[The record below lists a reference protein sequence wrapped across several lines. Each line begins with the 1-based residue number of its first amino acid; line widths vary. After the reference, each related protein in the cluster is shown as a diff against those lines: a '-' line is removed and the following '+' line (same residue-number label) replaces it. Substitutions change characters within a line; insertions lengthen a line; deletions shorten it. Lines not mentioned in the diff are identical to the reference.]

1 MGKTTGLK
9 MYIKNPSDFIA
20 QHFPDCHGRIALLDY
35 ADIRKVQAAEKS
47 KAKPRKTKLSNGW
60 DNAQQG
66 LSPAVQNYIR
76 KTVCAQITDHDDDTH
91 LKGAAWLRALSD
103 FTVSVS
109 IDSMTRS
116 SLFGMAFEHGI
127 MTQSAR
133 FSQLMYLDSDEYEL
147 HVLRAG
153 VLQWNSPV
161 VNDDAPLNDLVQL
174 PEDIFPTPTVSH
186 AALATT
192 VFLHEAFH
200 AICKIRGIEMPKP
213 QSHTEEGGADAF
225 AVLVSAALMPR
236 DEWNDFFTS
245 FAKIRLVSAF
255 HSSPTHFT
263 TPAIMAAMQLVN
275 DTPID
280 VSTAFDLAL
289 DIAKNKA
296 VFKNE
301 ADIEMIEE
309 RCLKNSSV
317 ESCKADY
324 QFLCTQ
330 TPLSR
335 FQDMYETIMLSPW
348 RSLPIDQQQ
357 EKLRVIQDT
366 LLPKCSD
373 VDKLAST
380 PITSIHQVLGNGS
393 AGKLGL

>member
-1 MGKTTGLK
+1 

-35 ADIRKVQAAEKS
+35 ADIRKVQADEKQS
-47 KAKPRKTKLSNGW
+47 KTKSGKTKLSKGFGNT
-60 DNAQQG
+60 QQG

-76 KTVCAQITDHDDDTH
+76 KTVRAQITDYDDDTN

-103 FTVSVS
+103 FTVNVS

-127 MTQSAR
+127 LTQSAR
-133 FSQLMYLDSDEYEL
+133 FSQLMYLDSDYYDL
-147 HVLRAG
+147 HVLCAG

-174 PEDIFPTPTVSH
+174 PKDIFPTPSVSH
-186 AALATT
+186 AALSTT

-200 AICKIRGIEMPKP
+200 AICKIRGIEMPEP

-225 AVLVSAALMPR
+225 AVLASATMMPR
-236 DEWNDFFTS
+236 DEWNNFFTS

-275 DTPID
+275 EMKSNDTPINI
-280 VSTAFDLAL
+280 STAFDLAL

-309 RCLKNSSV
+309 RCLKNSSAA
-317 ESCKADY
+317 SCKTDY

-335 FQDMYETIMLSPW
+335 FQDMYETIMLAPW
-348 RSLPIDQQQ
+348 RLLPIDQQQ

-373 VDKLAST
+373 VDKLASA
-380 PITSIHQVLGNGS
+380 PITSINQVLGNS
-393 AGKLGL
+393 SMGKLNL